1 MKLLK
6 DKEIIEKLKRAD
18 RVAALTGAG
27 ISAESGIPTFRDE
40 DGLWTRVNPEEMAS
54 FEAFYSNTA
63 LVSEWYKHRREIIQ
77 QVEPN
82 SAHIAL
88 VELESLSPEFHL
100 ITQNV
105 DGLHQKAGSQDV
117 IELHGNIT
125 ENYCIQCGRR
135 FSSEEFDEIYESS
148 MDSVP
153 KCDCGGLIR
162 PDVVWFGEDLPQD
175 HFERAYQA
183 SLQADVF
190 LSVGTSAYVRP
201 ASDLPRYAKYH
212 GALIIEVNPRETALS
227 TQADLCLR
235 GPAGEMLPVFVDEY
249 KDLVRDRKLV

>member
-6 DKEIIEKLKRAD
+6 DKQIIDRLKKAD
-18 RVAALTGAG
+18 RLVALTGAG
-27 ISAESGIPTFRDE
+27 ISAESGIPTFRDV
-40 DGLWTRVNPEEMAS
+40 DGLWTKINPEEMAS
-54 FEAFYSNTA
+54 FEAFYNNTA
-63 LVSEWYKHRREIIQ
+63 LVSEWYQHRREIIQ

-82 SAHIAL
+82 AAHFAL
-88 VELESLSPEFHL
+88 VELESTSPEFHL

-135 FSSEEFDEIYESS
+135 FSSEEFDEIYENSPNH
-148 MDSVP
+148 VP
-153 KCDCGGLIR
+153 TCDCGGLIR
-162 PDVVWFGEDLPQD
+162 PDVVWFGEQLPQD

-183 SLQADVF
+183 SLQTDVF

-201 ASDLPRYAKYH
+201 ASDLPRYAKYN
-212 GALIIEVNPRETALS
+212 GALIIEVNPKETALS

-235 GPAGEMLPVFVDEY
+235 GSAGDVLPVFVEEY
-249 KDLVRDRKLV
+249 KNLICDRKLV